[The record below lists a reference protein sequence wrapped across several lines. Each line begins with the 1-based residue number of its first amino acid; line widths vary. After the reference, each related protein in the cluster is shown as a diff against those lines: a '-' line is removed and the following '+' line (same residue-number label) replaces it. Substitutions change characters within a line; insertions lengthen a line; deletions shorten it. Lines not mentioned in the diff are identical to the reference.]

1 MNLMVY
7 LVMLKFYSFI
17 IFMRFINIAYDNFI
31 ILMWILVLF
40 RVDSKL

>member
-17 IFMRFINIAYDNFI
+17 IFMRFINIVYDNFI